1 MKEAI
6 LTLTTD
12 YGTSDPLVGTMKG
25 AILSVNP
32 AARIVD
38 ITHAVEPYDVLDGAL
53 ALAQAWSYFP
63 QSAIHVVV
71 VDPGVGTPRRPIL
84 VRSSGHWFIAPDNGV
99 LSLAVGALNPL
110 EAWHL
115 LSELYFRHPVSKTFH
130 GRDIFGPV
138 AAALSLRGQPSDF
151 GPRINSIERIEF
163 PAPQVKE
170 NAIRGLV
177 LRVDRFGNIM
187 TSLTAE
193 NAPAVF
199 SSRAFTLSISGVEL
213 SQVVQTFGEGPTGFP
228 VALVGSSGFL
238 EIAVNRGNA
247 ARLLGVNRG
256 DPVLVTLD

>member
-53 ALAQAWSYFP
+53 ALAQAWNYFP
-63 QSAIHVVV
+63 QGAIHVVV

-99 LSLAVGALNPL
+99 LSLAVGALGPL

-115 LSELYFRHPVSKTFH
+115 L
-130 GRDIFGPV
+130 
-138 AAALSLRGQPSDF
+138 
-151 GPRINSIERIEF
+151 
-163 PAPQVKE
+163 
-170 NAIRGLV
+170 
-177 LRVDRFGNIM
+177 
-187 TSLTAE
+187 
-193 NAPAVF
+193 
-199 SSRAFTLSISGVEL
+199 
-213 SQVVQTFGEGPTGFP
+213 
-228 VALVGSSGFL
+228 
-238 EIAVNRGNA
+238 
-247 ARLLGVNRG
+247 
-256 DPVLVTLD
+256 

>member
-38 ITHAVEPYDVLDGAL
+38 ITHAIEPYDVLDGAL

-63 QSAIHVVV
+63 QDTIHVAV

-84 VRSSGHWFIAPDNGV
+84 VLSGGHWFIAPDNGV
-99 LSLAVGALNPL
+99 LWLTVGAPKPL
-110 EAWHL
+110 EAWHI
-115 LSELYFRHPVSKTFH
+115 LSDRYFRRPVSKTFH

-138 AAALSLRGQPSDF
+138 AAALSLSGQASDF
-151 GPRINSIERIEF
+151 GTPIDSIERIEL
-163 PAPQVKE
+163 PAPLVE
-170 NAIRGLV
+170 GNTIRGLV
-177 LRVDRFGNIM
+177 LHVDRFGNIM
-187 TSLTAE
+187 TSLTPE
-193 NAPAVF
+193 NAPAIF
-199 SSRAFTLSISGVEL
+199 SSQPFRLSISDAEVNQL
-213 SQVVQTFGEGPTGFP
+213 VQTFGEAPTQTP
-228 VALVGSSGFL
+228 VGLVGSSGFL
-238 EIAVNRGNA
+238 EIAVNKANA

-256 DPVLVTLD
+256 DPVLVTLG